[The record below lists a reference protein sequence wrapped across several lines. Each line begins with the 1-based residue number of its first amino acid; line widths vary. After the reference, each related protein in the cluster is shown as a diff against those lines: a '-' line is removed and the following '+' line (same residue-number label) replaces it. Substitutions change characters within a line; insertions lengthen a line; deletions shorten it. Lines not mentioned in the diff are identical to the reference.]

1 MRKVFLSSIPMTK
14 VRPYKYNSELYP
26 DSSATGYP
34 ITIAIENNVEAQD
47 SVLILSIVTHSEG
60 KLNAS
65 EAGYKEFRQQVA
77 ELLGNRQAAV
87 EFREIAV
94 SDRANSAS
102 HRLLFQELKKYIQ
115 EGDEVY
121 ADITYGFKSN
131 PIVIFA
137 ALNQAYQLM
146 DDVNVQEIIYGNL
159 YNGTAEPEP
168 ELFEVTS
175 LFYINSLN
183 GTLGS
188 MPMSLN
194 DKNQMADM

>member
-1 MRKVFLSSIPMTK
+1 M
-14 VRPYKYNSELYP
+14 N
-26 DSSATGYP
+26 
-34 ITIAIENNVEAQD
+34 
-47 SVLILSIVTHSEG
+47 
-60 KLNAS
+60 
-65 EAGYKEFRQQVA
+65 
-77 ELLGNRQAAV
+77 NRQASV

-94 SDRANSAS
+94 SDRSNSDS
-102 HRLLFQELKKYIQ
+102 HRLLFQELKKHIQ

-146 DDVNVQEIIYGNL
+146 DDVNIQEIIYGNL

-188 MPMSLN
+188 MPMSI
-194 DKNQMADM
+194 KEKK

>member
-14 VRPYKYNSELYP
+14 VRPYNYKSEVYP
-26 DSSATGYP
+26 ASSATGYP
-34 ITIAIENNVEAQD
+34 ITVSIENNVEAQD
-47 SVLILSIVTHSEG
+47 DVLILSIVTHSEG
-60 KLNAS
+60 KINAS
-65 EAGYKEFRQQVA
+65 EAGYKEFSQQVEA
-77 ELLGNRQAAV
+77 LLNNRQASV

-102 HRLLFQELKKYIQ
+102 HRLLFQELKKHIQ

-146 DDVNVQEIIYGNL
+146 DDVNIQEIIYGNL

-188 MPMSLN
+188 MPMSIKE
-194 DKNQMADM
+194 KNKMADI